1 MQLARK
7 IHENEQEASPKI
19 IHHNGEK
26 FLVLDFHDRKD
37 RSGQQD
43 AAPTKA
49 MSKAQLAEHFGV
61 TPRTLL
67 NWFNRIEPQL
77 EALGYHKHMKV
88 LTPKLT
94 RFVLGWFG

>member
-1 MQLARK
+1 MTTLFAAMDDRLVVVVTSGANRVSEDRLA
-7 IHENEQEASPKI
+7 
-19 IHHNGEK
+19 
-26 FLVLDFHDRKD
+26 D
-37 RSGQQD
+37 
-43 AAPTKA
+43 
-49 MSKAQLAEHFGV
+49 HFGV

-77 EALGYHKHMKV
+77 IELGYNKHMKV